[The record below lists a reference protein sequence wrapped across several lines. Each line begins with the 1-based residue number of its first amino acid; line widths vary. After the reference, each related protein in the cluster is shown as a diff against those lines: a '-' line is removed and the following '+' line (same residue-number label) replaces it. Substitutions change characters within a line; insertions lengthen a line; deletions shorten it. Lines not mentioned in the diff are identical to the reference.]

1 MNTTIK
7 TLNEKTDNR
16 FTYAIG
22 LFCLLSICM
31 SQFPEASPK
40 SDDKKTKIMV
50 ADKTQEL
57 NRDIIH
63 YRG

>member
-1 MNTTIK
+1 MSTTVK
-7 TLNEKTDNR
+7 NLNQKTDNR

-31 SQFPEASPK
+31 SQFPNADSK
-40 SDDKKTKIMV
+40 SDVKKSEIMV
-50 ADKTQEL
+50 ADKTTEL
-57 NRDIIH
+57 NKNIIL